1 MPSRRLLYVKAVQ
14 GECRAKRNAAGFSF
28 SMPIRRLL
36 YEKVLRESALLLPRW
51 GDKAGWPGNPGCR
64 LATLGFAL
72 GCELY
77 APSGRSLTALNFYRT
92 PIFDKTPCWLLA
104 KISRTVPTHSLP
116 PHPFRWQREAEKF
129 IVSLC
134 DVDYSLHSSDDQP
147 LELLW
152 NSPSKVSFPGV
163 RLWSTVA
170 SFPKTEAQRKP
181 SVRKL

>member
-14 GECRAKRNAAGFSF
+14 GERRAKRNAAGFSF

-51 GDKAGWPGNPGCR
+51 GDKAGWLGNPGCR

-92 PIFDKTPCWLLA
+92 PIFA
-104 KISRTVPTHSLP
+104 K
-116 PHPFRWQREAEKF
+116 
-129 IVSLC
+129 
-134 DVDYSLHSSDDQP
+134 
-147 LELLW
+147 
-152 NSPSKVSFPGV
+152 
-163 RLWSTVA
+163 
-170 SFPKTEAQRKP
+170 
-181 SVRKL
+181 